1 MELLGAELTFAETNT
16 PVRMAYVVPT
26 KDRPDDMRT
35 LLASLQRQTRGVEQI
50 IVVDGSDP
58 AIDEVLAEFSDLAIT
73 YVRVFPPSL
82 AKQRNA
88 GMAVLDDGINIAGY
102 LDDDLVL
109 EPDATERMIE
119 FWQSAD
125 SNIGGAAFSI
135 LNQPKAMANW
145 LTGLFLL
152 DDPSPGKMLASGFQA
167 QIPTLFETIPT
178 DWLYGGATLWR
189 RSVIEA
195 FQYDEWYIGHG
206 YLEDVDFSYRVRQH
220 YQLCVVGKAQ
230 VNHYSRPIR
239 LESNYGIGK
248 QQILNRL
255 YFIRKVG
262 GFSALRTAQAFAGQM
277 LFNIASS
284 LRQFDSAGWR
294 RFLGNVV
301 GLLAALKGQTNQV
314 GGHYK

>member
-1 MELLGAELTFAETNT
+1 MELLGAELTFAKTNI
-16 PVRMAYVVPT
+16 PVHMAYVVPT

-119 FWQSAD
+119 FWQDAD
-125 SNIGGAAFSI
+125 SEVGGAAFSI

-189 RSVIEA
+189 RTVIEA

-206 YLEDVDFSYRVRQH
+206 YLEDVDFSYRVHQQ

-239 LESNYGIGK
+239 LESNYDIGK

-277 LFNIASS
+277 FFNIASS
-284 LRQFDSAGWR
+284 LRHFDSAGGR
-294 RFLGNVV
+294 RFFGNVV
-301 GLLAALKGQTNQV
+301 GLLAALRGQADQV